1 MTEAALPRLKA
12 IGWTVAFFGVGIVL
26 SIIAGLVA
34 HTAGLGDLVTEVAA
48 ELVGFGV
55 ATWLIGVHALR
66 LDAVSLR
73 YRGTGRGARG
83 FGLGLL
89 LGIVPAV
96 IAMSLALP
104 AGNSWSA
111 DAGSWGAWSAAVAKT
126 LLLLA
131 PAAFAEEVIFR
142 GAGLVALAKA
152 FGRWP
157 AIISL
162 SVLFGLAHLGN
173 QHVTPLAVLNVVL
186 AGLFL
191 SAAFYLPGG
200 IWTSTGTHLG
210 WNATLA
216 ALGAPVSGLPFAI
229 PHLSY
234 HSDAPSWVAG
244 GAFGPEGG
252 VIASLVIL
260 AAFAFVVTRS
270 KARKVA

>member
-1 MTEAALPRLKA
+1 MTEATLPRLKA
-12 IGWTVAFFGVGIVL
+12 IGWTVAFFGVGIVV
-26 SIIAGLVA
+26 SIIAGMVA
-34 HTAGLGDLVTEVAA
+34 HVAGVGDLAAEVIA

-55 ATWLIGVHALR
+55 ATWIIGVHALR

-73 YRGTGRGARG
+73 YRGDWRRLRG
-83 FGLGLL
+83 FGFGLL
-89 LGIVPAV
+89 LGIIPAV
-96 IAMSLALP
+96 VAMSAALL
-104 AGNSWSA
+104 AGNSWSVG
-111 DAGSWGAWSAAVAKT
+111 DGNVGSWGVAVIKT
-126 LLLLA
+126 LLLIA
-131 PAAFAEEVIFR
+131 PAALAEEIIFR

-157 AIISL
+157 AIATL
-162 SVLFGLAHLGN
+162 SVLFGLAHVGN
-173 QHVTPLAVLNVVL
+173 LHVTALAVVNVIV

-229 PHLSY
+229 PYLSY
-234 HSDAPSWVAG
+234 HSDAPAWVSG

-252 VIASLVIL
+252 VIASVVIL
-260 AAFAFVVTRS
+260 AAFLFVVSRS
-270 KARKVA
+270 TARKAA